1 MMSANLKAKENGMQP
16 NVVGPSDP
24 QTTRFIYRM
33 VVIALFIV
41 GVGGLAG
48 ILFLVYAGKTVPEAV
63 VALASTAIGAMA
75 GLLAP
80 SPATR

>member
-1 MMSANLKAKENGMQP
+1 MAQP

-24 QTTRFIYRM
+24 PTTRFIYRL
-33 VVIALFIV
+33 VVVALFIV
-41 GVGGLAG
+41 GVGGLTG
-48 ILFLVYAGKTVPEAV
+48 ILVLVYAGKTVPESV